1 MITHMADCRIVPQ
14 RAATYVQLTAGLYAT
29 GVTLTT
35 TKHKQSAAAFI
46 PTAAAAA
53 S

>member
-1 MITHMADCRIVPQ
+1 MVTHMADCRVVPQ
-14 RAATYVQLTAGLYAT
+14 RAATYVQLSAGLYAT

-35 TKHKQSAAAFI
+35 TKHKKSAAAFI
-46 PTAAAAA
+46 TTAAA